1 LPWPARVLGMLLAF
15 KVGLRQRPLEKN
27 GQKGRVR
34 SQLVPSLVPMPAQ
47 TAAKMQDSP
56 PTAAEYSTETDST
69 LEESGFEL
77 TVPSDRSVSNQGRQ
91 PLGNARRFGAGT
103 GTETSEGK

>member
-1 LPWPARVLGMLLAF
+1 MLLAF

-47 TAAKMQDSP
+47 TAAKMRSSP
-56 PTAAEYSTETDST
+56 PKALECSAETDSP
-69 LEESGFEL
+69 LEGGVSCEL
-77 TVPSDRSVSNQGRQ
+77 VSE
-91 PLGNARRFGAGT
+91 NAQIPC
-103 GTETSEGK
+103 

>member
-1 LPWPARVLGMLLAF
+1 MLLAF

-56 PTAAEYSTETDST
+56 PTAAECSAETDST
-69 LEESGFEL
+69 LEQAGFEL
-77 TVPSDRSVSNQGRQ
+77 VVPPVVSQ
-91 PLGNARRFGAGT
+91 LAGQ
-103 GTETSEGK
+103 TEK

>member
-1 LPWPARVLGMLLAF
+1 MYRPRPCRGLHAFLGMLLAF
-15 KVGLRQRPLEKN
+15 KVGLRQRRSEKN

-56 PTAAEYSTETDST
+56 PTAAECSAETDSA
-69 LEESGFEL
+69 LEEGGFEL
-77 TVPSDRSVSNQGRQ
+77 VVP
-91 PLGNARRFGAGT
+91 L
-103 GTETSEGK
+103 